1 MRGGRSANGCEQAD
15 WIVVGGG
22 SAGCALATRLAE
34 RGAGT
39 VLLLEAGGSGRHPYT
54 LLPAASGKAIFNP
67 RFNWMYPVEDDES
80 RNGRPDQWPAGKCLG
95 GGSAINGMMFVRGH
109 PRDYDH
115 WAELGNP
122 GWDYASVLPLFR
134 RLEHN
139 EAGAAPE
146 RGTGGPQHVSSNRAA
161 SPLTRAWLAA
171 CEQAGMPRNPDFNGP
186 GREGAGPVQFSQKR
200 GLRHSTA
207 RAYLP
212 AGRRPASLRVQLD
225 SLATQIVI
233 DGRRAAAVRFHCRG
247 RERRAEA
254 RRGIVLC
261 AGAIGTPKL
270 LLLSGIGD
278 PDALAQH
285 GIPPTCAL
293 PGVGANLQEHPGVR
307 LSYGATR
314 GSLGSDMGPLR
325 NIVHAVRYV
334 ASGAGPISSGVGHA
348 QAFVRTRRE
357 LDAPNVQIIM
367 SPFTIDF
374 EQEVP
379 AIHRGQT
386 FGVAVGVMRPG
397 ARGRVSL
404 RSASPTAQPKIEHQ
418 LLGSDEDILQ
428 LIEGCRIAQRIVRM
442 EAMKGL
448 FSRLREPDRE
458 LESNADWENYI
469 RREAFPMFHPA
480 GTCRMGPDEDAV
492 VDHRLRV
499 RGLQGLWIADASIM
513 PALPAANTNATTIMI
528 GEKAADLL
536 TGAGRGE

>member
-1 MRGGRSANGCEQAD
+1 MREQAD

-22 SAGCALATRLAE
+22 SAGCALAARLAE
-34 RGAGT
+34 RGAGS
-39 VLLLEAGGSGRHPYT
+39 VLLLEAGGSGRHPYV
-54 LLPAASGKAIFNP
+54 LLPAASGRAIFNP
-67 RFNWMYPVEDDES
+67 RFNWMYPVEADAS

-109 PRDYDH
+109 PADYDN
-115 WAELGNP
+115 WAKRGNP

-146 RGTGGPQHVSSNRAA
+146 RGVGGPQHVSSNRAA
-161 SPLTRAWLAA
+161 SPLTDAWLAA
-171 CEQAGMPRNPDFNGP
+171 CEQAGIRPNPDFNGP

-200 GLRHSTA
+200 GLRHSAA

-212 AGRRPASLRVQLD
+212 AGRRPAPLRVQLD
-225 SLATQIVI
+225 SVATQIVI
-233 DGRRAAAVRFHCRG
+233 EGRRAAAVRFQCRG
-247 RERRAEA
+247 RSRQAEA

-261 AGAIGTPKL
+261 AGAIGTPRL
-270 LLLSGIGD
+270 LMLSGIGD
-278 PDALAQH
+278 PADLAQH
-285 GIPPTCAL
+285 GIPLKCAL

-307 LSYGATR
+307 LSYNSTR
-314 GSLGSDMGPLR
+314 DSLGADMGPWR
-325 NIVHAVRYV
+325 NIAHAVRYL

-348 QAFVRTRRE
+348 QAFVRTRPE

-374 EQEVP
+374 ERAVP

-386 FGVAVGVMRPG
+386 FGVAVGVMRPA

-404 RSASPTAQPKIEHQ
+404 RSACPDAPPKIEHP
-418 LLGSDEDILQ
+418 LLGADEDLRQ
-428 LIEGCRIAQRIVRM
+428 LIEGCRVAQGIVRM
-442 EAMKGL
+442 DAMKGL
-448 FSRLREPDRE
+448 FSGLREPARE
-458 LESNADWENYI
+458 PESDADWENYI

-480 GTCRMGPDEDAV
+480 GSCRMGRDEDAV

-499 RGLQGLWIADASIM
+499 RGLEGLRIADASIM
-513 PALPAANTNATTIMI
+513 PALPAANTNATAIMI

-536 TGAGRGE
+536 TGADRGE

>member
-1 MRGGRSANGCEQAD
+1 MREQAD

-22 SAGCALATRLAE
+22 SAGCALAARLAE
-34 RGAGT
+34 RGAGS
-39 VLLLEAGGSGRHPYT
+39 VLLLEAGGSGRHPYV
-54 LLPAASGKAIFNP
+54 LLPAASGNAIFNR
-67 RFNWMYPVEDDES
+67 RFNWMYPVEGDAS

-109 PRDYDH
+109 PGDYDK

-122 GWDYASVLPLFR
+122 GWDYASVLPLFK

-139 EAGAAPE
+139 EAGAAPA
-146 RGTGGPQHVSSNRAA
+146 RGVGGPQHVSSNRAT
-161 SPLTRAWLAA
+161 SPLTDAWLAA
-171 CEQAGMPRNPDFNGP
+171 CEQAGIPPNPDFNGP
-186 GREGAGPVQFSQKR
+186 RREGAGPVQFSQKR

-225 SLATQIVI
+225 SVATQIVV
-233 DGRRAAAVRFHCRG
+233 DGRRAAAVRFRCRG
-247 RERRAEA
+247 RNRKAEA

-261 AGAIGTPKL
+261 SGAIGTPKL

-278 PDALAQH
+278 PGDLAQH

-307 LSYGATR
+307 LSYDATQ
-314 GSLGSDMGPLR
+314 GSLGSEMGPLR
-325 NIVHAVRYV
+325 NIVHAIRYL
-334 ASGAGPISSGVGHA
+334 ARGEGPISSGVGHA
-348 QAFVRTRRE
+348 QAFVRTRRG

-374 EQEVP
+374 EREVP
-379 AIHRGQT
+379 ALHRGQT

-397 ARGRVSL
+397 ARGRVRL
-404 RSASPTAQPKIEHQ
+404 RSADPAVPPKIEHE
-418 LLGSDEDILQ
+418 LLGADEDVRQ
-428 LIEGCRIAQRIVRM
+428 LIEGSRIARKIVGM
-442 EAMKGL
+442 EAMEGL
-448 FSRLREPDRE
+448 FSGLRQPDRE
-458 LESNADWENYI
+458 LESDADWESYV
-469 RREAFPMFHPA
+469 RREAFPMFHPV
-480 GTCRMGPDEDAV
+480 GTCRMGRDEDAV

-499 RGLQGLWIADASIM
+499 RGLEGLWIADASIM
-513 PALPAANTNATTIMI
+513 PTLPAANTNATAIMI

-536 TGAGRGE
+536 TGATRGQ

>member
-1 MRGGRSANGCEQAD
+1 MREQAD

-22 SAGCALATRLAE
+22 SAGCALAARLAE
-34 RGAGT
+34 RGAGSI
-39 VLLLEAGGSGRHPYT
+39 LLLEAGGSGRHPYV
-54 LLPAASGKAIFNP
+54 LLPAASGRAIFNR
-67 RFNWMYPVEDDES
+67 RFNWMYPVEDDAS

-139 EAGAAPE
+139 EAGASPE
-146 RGTGGPQHVSSNRAA
+146 RGAGGPQHVSSNRAA
-161 SPLTRAWLAA
+161 SPLTDAWLAA
-171 CEQAGMPRNPDFNGP
+171 CEQAGIPPNPDFNGSD
-186 GREGAGPVQFSQKR
+186 REGAGPVQFSQKR

-212 AGRRPASLRVQLD
+212 AGKRPTALRVQLD
-225 SLATQIVI
+225 SVATQIVTE
-233 DGRRAAAVRFHCRG
+233 GRRAAAVRFRCRG
-247 RERRAEA
+247 RDRQAEA

-278 PDALAQH
+278 PDALAQQ
-285 GIPPTCAL
+285 GIPLTCAL
-293 PGVGANLQEHPGVR
+293 PGVGSNLQEHPGVR

-314 GSLGSDMGPLR
+314 GSLGSEMGPLR
-325 NIVHAVRYV
+325 SIVHAIRYL

-374 EQEVP
+374 EREVP

-386 FGVAVGVMRPG
+386 FGVAVGVMRPA

-404 RSASPTAQPKIEHQ
+404 RSASPTAPPKIEHE
-418 LLGSDEDILQ
+418 LLGADEDLRQ
-428 LIEGCRIAQRIVRM
+428 LIEGCRVAQGIVRM
-442 EAMKGL
+442 KAMNGL
-448 FSRLREPDRE
+448 FSGLRQPGRE
-458 LESNADWENYI
+458 FESDADWEKFI
-469 RREAFPMFHPA
+469 RREAFPMFHPV
-480 GTCRMGPDEDAV
+480 GTCRMGNDDDAV
-492 VDHRLRV
+492 VDHRLRL
-499 RGLQGLWIADASIM
+499 RGLAGLWIADASIM
-513 PALPAANTNATTIMI
+513 PTLPAANTNATAIMI

-536 TGAGRGE
+536 TGISGGK

>member
-1 MRGGRSANGCEQAD
+1 MAMEAFAD

-22 SAGCALATRLAE
+22 SAGCALAARLAE

-54 LLPAASGKAIFNP
+54 LLPAASGRAIFNS
-67 RFNWMYPVEDDES
+67 RFNWMYPVEDDAS
-80 RNGRPDQWPAGKCLG
+80 RGGRPDQWPAGKCLG

-109 PRDYDH
+109 PGDYDA

-122 GWDYASVLPLFR
+122 GWDYASLLPLFQ

-146 RGTGGPQHVSSNRAA
+146 RGVGGPQHVSSNRAT

-171 CEQAGMPRNPDFNGP
+171 CEEAGVPRNSDFNGP
-186 GREGAGPVQFSQKR
+186 RREGAGPVQFSQKR

-212 AGRRPASLRVQLD
+212 AGRRPASLRIQLD
-225 SLATQIVI
+225 SPATQIVI
-233 DGRRAAAVRFHCRG
+233 EGRRATAVRFHCRS
-247 RERRAEA
+247 RERLVEA

-270 LLLSGIGD
+270 LLLSGIGN
-278 PDALAQH
+278 PGALAQH
-285 GIPPTCAL
+285 DIPLTCAL

-314 GSLGSDMGPLR
+314 GSLGADMGPFR
-325 NIVHAVRYV
+325 NIVHAIRFV
-334 ASGAGPISSGVGHA
+334 ARGAGPISSGVGHA

-397 ARGRVSL
+397 ARGRISL
-404 RSASPTAQPKIEHQ
+404 RSADPAAPPRIEHQ
-418 LLGSDEDILQ
+418 LLGSDEDVRQ
-428 LIEGCRIAQRIVRM
+428 LIEGCRIAQGIVRM
-442 EAMKGL
+442 KAMKGL
-448 FSRLREPDRE
+448 FSGLREPARE
-458 LESNADWENYI
+458 LETSADWEDYI
-469 RREAFPMFHPA
+469 RREAFPMFHPV

-499 RGLQGLWIADASIM
+499 RGLDGLWIADASIM
-513 PALPAANTNATTIMI
+513 PTLPAANTNATTIMI
-528 GEKAADLL
+528 GEKAADIL
-536 TGAGRGE
+536 TGDAPGE